1 MRDGV
6 RRVGAAFVGL
16 GLALLIWWAAIR
28 FLVPPTGILARFAPD
43 DAIATLVRLLGEG
56 DLVAHAVASLRRI
69 AAGLLVAAAVGIPL
83 GLMLGSIRLV
93 ARTGGPVMGLL
104 RMISPLSWTPIAII
118 LFGVGD
124 SPVVF
129 LVAMGAT
136 WPIAVNTA
144 AGVAHLDPTW
154 LRVAR
159 SLGATRREAL
169 RLVVWPGIRPDLLTG
184 LRIATGIAWVVLV
197 PAEMLGVDSG
207 LGYFILDSR
216 DRFAYDELV
225 AAILVIGSLGLA
237 IDGVARALFGTRRRT
252 AAPRSWLRSRFF
264 PVVSVPGVAGRTGQG
279 AGGAGPSG
287 PGVVATTSGG
297 PAVAEPR

>member
-1 MRDGV
+1 VRAGA

-16 GLALLIWWAAIR
+16 GVALLIWWAAIR

-83 GLMLGSIRLV
+83 GLTLGSIRLV
-93 ARTGGPVMGLL
+93 ARTGGPVLGLL

-237 IDGVARALFGTRRRT
+237 IDGLACFLFGNRRRT
-252 AAPRSWLRSRFF
+252 VGGRSWFRGRSLQVGSGRGL
-264 PVVSVPGVAGRTGQG
+264 PARTGQVTAGGGLTGPGVA
-279 AGGAGPSG
+279 
-287 PGVVATTSGG
+287 TTPSGG
-297 PAVAEPR
+297 PAVPEPR